1 MKFSY
6 PKKRCFGNITNFQ
19 TIVNQ
24 SWYKWGNYKV
34 QIDLV
39 STWQI
44 PRVKKVFVHGIVK
57 EELLGVQKLQLLQ
70 SITILYFHVQ
80 NALPTM

>member
-1 MKFSY
+1 
-6 PKKRCFGNITNFQ
+6 
-19 TIVNQ
+19 
-24 SWYKWGNYKV
+24 
-34 QIDLV
+34 LV